1 MPLLSRYFG
10 FVREI
15 SFLSGRMK
23 FRFAFDMFVFRNK
36 KFDRSFALVSS
47 IHPEN
52 SRERKEQRFSGFSS
66 SFSFFSLRARGNE
79 SSKAIRW
86 ISQKS
91 LYRLNFRLNQC

>member
-66 SFSFFSLRARGNE
+66 SFSFFSLCVLVETRVRKLFCG
-79 SSKAIRW
+79 
-86 ISQKS
+86 S
-91 LYRLNFRLNQC
+91 LKNLFIV

>member
-1 MPLLSRYFG
+1 MPLLPRYFG

-15 SFLSGRMK
+15 SFLSRMK
-23 FRFAFDMFVFRNK
+23 FQFAFDMFVFRNK

-66 SFSFFSLRARGNE
+66 WFSFFSLRALVEARVRKLFCG
-79 SSKAIRW
+79 
-86 ISQKS
+86 S
-91 LYRLNFRLNQC
+91 LKNLFIV

>member
-1 MPLLSRYFG
+1 MPLLPRYFG

-15 SFLSGRMK
+15 SFLSRMK
-23 FRFAFDMFVFRNK
+23 FQFAFDMFVFRNK

-66 SFSFFSLRARGNE
+66 WFSFFLHVEKR
-79 SSKAIRW
+79 IR
-86 ISQKS
+86 KLFDGS
-91 LYRLNFRLNQC
+91 LYRLNFRLDLC